1 MVGCSGDNQTER
13 GLICNDIR
21 RELTFTPRP
30 PLTPQNNSMTTQSS
44 AADVRGN
51 LLDAL
56 RLDLVGP
63 EPGLGNSLEVLK
75 QFPSCWYLTGFLVPS
90 EASEEQK
97 NDDEGDDEL
106 EDAGESGSP
115 DDGEPDK
122 PSARRVSFPSSMGIS
137 VLVPADSKTLN
148 VTVQG
153 GDYKLQLPDEELGT
167 RHAAVT
173 GSLVRNFSCFGKSGF
188 QHTDKKPT

>member
-1 MVGCSGDNQTER
+1 
-13 GLICNDIR
+13 
-21 RELTFTPRP
+21 
-30 PLTPQNNSMTTQSS
+30 MTTPST
-44 AADVRGN
+44 AADVREN

-75 QFPSCWYLTGFLVPS
+75 QFPSRWYLTGFLVPS

-122 PSARRVSFPSSMGIS
+122 PSARRCLLYTSPSPRDRTRSRMPSS
-137 VLVPADSKTLN
+137 A
-148 VTVQG
+148 
-153 GDYKLQLPDEELGT
+153 
-167 RHAAVT
+167 
-173 GSLVRNFSCFGKSGF
+173 
-188 QHTDKKPT
+188 

>member
-1 MVGCSGDNQTER
+1 
-13 GLICNDIR
+13 
-21 RELTFTPRP
+21 
-30 PLTPQNNSMTTQSS
+30 MTTQSS

-97 NDDEGDDEL
+97 NDDEG
-106 EDAGESGSP
+106 
-115 DDGEPDK
+115 EPDK
-122 PSARRVSFPSSMGIS
+122 PSARRASFPSSMGIS
-137 VLVPADSKTLN
+137 VLVPADSKTLD
-148 VTVQG
+148 VTVQ
-153 GDYKLQLPDEELGT
+153 
-167 RHAAVT
+167 
-173 GSLVRNFSCFGKSGF
+173 
-188 QHTDKKPT
+188 